1 MNRTPVKGT
10 LDATA
15 PASSKAEQLIA
26 SMVALVALGGTGTE
40 AEMWERIATAY
51 AKVTGAPLDRAEPY
65 NVALASA
72 VLNHPSIGR
81 LLHDE
86 LPAP

>member
-1 MNRTPVKGT
+1 MHRTPVKGT

-15 PASSKAEQLIA
+15 PAPSKAEQLIA
-26 SMVALVALGGTGTE
+26 SMVAHVAPRGTGTE

-51 AKVTGAPLDRAEPY
+51 AEVTGVPLDRAEPY

-86 LPAP
+86 PFAR